1 MVRRSLLTAT
11 LLMVSAAPMSAQ
23 EEYVW
28 SGDRPDAQAP
38 LGVMAAHT
46 LPGGA
51 FQVGYRYHQINNRG
65 VWFDN
70 DSLGLALTQAF
81 YRIAPLTMDNL
92 VHQVEVAYGVTD
104 AVTVVARADYSQR
117 TREQFTSEGLF
128 YVTEAN
134 GLGDTEVLGLLE
146 FFRENAT
153 RAHLQGGVLIPTGDE
168 SGEVETPFSTPERE
182 GQPYDMRLGAGVFA
196 FLPGATVQVQN
207 EVASVGVQA
216 SGRIYFGENDRAY
229 RPGNRMEG
237 TVWAGYRLNEYF
249 SVSARARYQTW
260 SALSGFD
267 PNLQVFNDGDDEEDP
282 PFYDPG
288 NDGFSMAGS
297 QLDIP
302 VGLNLYMPA
311 GTRLEGHRLAIEY
324 VYPAHRS
331 YDGPQLGFSRGL
343 IVGYHVTF

>member
-11 LLMVSAAPMSAQ
+11 LLLLAAAPMSAQ

-38 LGVMAAHT
+38 LGVVADRT

-51 FQVGYRYHQINNRG
+51 FQVGYRYQQMTNRG

-70 DSLGLALTQAF
+70 DSLGLDLTREF
-81 YRIAPLTMDNL
+81 YRIAPLSMDNL
-92 VHQVEVAYGVTD
+92 VHELRVAYGIND
-104 AVTVVARADYSQR
+104 AMTVMARTEYSQR

-134 GLGDTEVLGLLE
+134 GLGDTELLGLYE

-153 RAHLQGGVLIPTGDE
+153 RAHIQIGALIPTGDE
-168 SGEVETPFSTPERE
+168 SGEVETPFSTPGTE
-182 GQPYDMRLGAGVFA
+182 GLPYDMRLGGGVFA

-207 EVASVGVQA
+207 EVASVGIQA
-216 SGRIYFGENDRAY
+216 NGRVYLGENSLDY

-237 TVWAGYRLNEYF
+237 TLWAGYRLNEYF

-260 SALSGFD
+260 SAVSGFD
-267 PNLQVFNDGDDEEDP
+267 PNLQVFNDGDDDDP

-302 VGLNLYMPA
+302 VGLNLYMPS
-311 GTRLEGHRLAIEY
+311 GTRFEGHRVAIEY

-343 IVGYHVTF
+343 IVGYQVIF